1 MLRLLNYQWSPAQS
15 FIIQQWLVIKSNYHI
30 NNYLW
35 RVVTRVDDVW
45 LSWNMFLSPELFYW
59 LCTAMVGKWWNYPS
73 LARVTIHKLSVISVQ
88 IVRFLNGSFCCLL
101 IERQTDINQTNLL
114 LSYFGNICELLEK
127 SLKAVLFLI
136 LPLINFLLWRF
147 LWKIYG
153 IRYLLLKDEEI
164 CCWDRFTNEDTM

>member
-101 IERQTDINQTNLL
+101 IERQTDINQTTCYYRILVTFVCCL
-114 LSYFGNICELLEK
+114 RKVWKLYYFLFYP
-127 SLKAVLFLI
+127 SLIF
-136 LPLINFLLWRF
+136 FYEDFCGRF
-147 LWKIYG
+147 M
-153 IRYLLLKDEEI
+153 E
-164 CCWDRFTNEDTM
+164 